1 MLSLLK
7 NYPLY
12 TDMEI
17 DLVTRLMHFSQ
28 GAYFILSIVLCC
40 LQWAKDKENAL

>member
-1 MLSLLK
+1 MLSLQK

-12 TDMEI
+12 PDMEV

-28 GAYFILSIVLCC
+28 GAYFILSIVL
-40 LQWAKDKENAL
+40 